1 MDRIRQFVLSVVGFA
16 AFGFVFY
23 LVFRDYKRIMLW
35 TLVGIGSLVI
45 LFIIID
51 QIGRVKDKR
60 AEKKRN
66 EPFNP

>member
-1 MDRIRQFVLSVVGFA
+1 MDRIRQFFLSIIGFA

-23 LVFRDYKRIMLW
+23 LVFRDYQKLMVW
-35 TLVGIGSLVI
+35 TLLGIGGLV
-45 LFIIID
+45 LFFIIVD
-51 QIGRVKDKR
+51 QIGRVKDRR

>member
-1 MDRIRQFVLSVVGFA
+1 MDRVRQFFLSIIGFA

-23 LVFRDYKRIMLW
+23 LVFRDYQRLMLW
-35 TLVGIGSLVI
+35 TLAGIGGLVL

-51 QIGRVKDKR
+51 RIGRIKDKR

-66 EPFNP
+66 EPFQP